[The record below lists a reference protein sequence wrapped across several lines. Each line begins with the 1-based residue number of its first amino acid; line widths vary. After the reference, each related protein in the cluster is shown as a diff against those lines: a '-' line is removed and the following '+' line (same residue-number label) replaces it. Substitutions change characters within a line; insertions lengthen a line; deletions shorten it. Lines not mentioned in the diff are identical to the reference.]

1 MKICYLVNQYPKISH
16 TFIRREI
23 LALEALGASVRR
35 VSIRQPPE
43 APLDATDIEENE
55 KTDFIFSSSAAKQL
69 PRLMLMSLS
78 LMPKN
83 LRALCA
89 AFSLARA
96 AGGGYAKHAVYWLE
110 ACWLVKYCKMHQ
122 VDHVH
127 AHFGTNPATIA
138 FLSRLMG
145 GPEYSFTVHGP
156 EEFDSPVALSLKRKI
171 AGAKFVVAITS
182 YCKSQLCRWADFED
196 WTKIVEVHCT
206 VDKSMCEAPSI
217 APVNLKRLVSIGRL
231 CEQKGQL
238 ILLQSIKRV
247 AELHPDVE
255 LHLVGDGDFRPIFER
270 YIKQHGLERNIKILG
285 WMSSE
290 QISSELDQS
299 CAMVLPSFAEGLP
312 VVIMEAFARGR
323 PVITTYIA
331 GIPELVSEDNGWL
344 VPAGNE
350 DRLVAAIN
358 TLLTSSQES
367 LLDKGRKGREAVLER
382 HDANEEASKLFS
394 YIAKGV

>member
-43 APLDATDIEENE
+43 APLDAADIEEND
-55 KTDFIFSSSAAKQL
+55 KTDFIFSSSAAKKL
-69 PRLMLMSLS
+69 PSLMLMSLT

-83 LRALCA
+83 LAALCV
-89 AFSLARA
+89 AFKMARA
-96 AGGGYAKHAVYWLE
+96 AGGGFAKHVVYWLE
-110 ACWLVKYCKMHQ
+110 ACWLVKYCKNHH

-138 FLSRLMG
+138 YLSRLMG

-156 EEFDSPVALSLKRKI
+156 EEFDSPVALSLNRKI

-182 YCKSQLCRWADFED
+182 YCKSQLCRWANFED
-196 WTKIVEVHCT
+196 WKKIVEVHCT
-206 VDKSMCEAPSI
+206 VDKSMCDAPPCAS
-217 APVNLKRLVSIGRL
+217 VNPKRLVSIGRL

-238 ILLQSIKRV
+238 VLLQAINRV
-247 AELHPDVE
+247 TELHPDVE
-255 LHLVGDGDFRPIFER
+255 LHLVGDGDFRPLFER
-270 YIKQHGLERNIKILG
+270 YIKEHDLEQNIKILG

-331 GIPELVSEDNGWL
+331 GIPELVSEANGWL

-350 DRLVAAIN
+350 EQLVAAIN
-358 TLLTSSQES
+358 ALLGSSQES
-367 LLDKGRKGREAVLER
+367 LLAKGRLGKKAVLER
-382 HDANEEASKLFS
+382 HDAKEEASKLFS